1 MEVLV
6 SLKSKADVLAFA
18 INKACQGSDFDIEKA
33 DRIYEYI
40 IGKIN
45 LPDVEQ
51 DISTRY
57 FENLNE
63 MVSRYS
69 DMLGKSLEVK

>member
-33 DRIYEYI
+33 DRIYNYVLS
-40 IGKIN
+40 KIE
-45 LPDVEQ
+45 LPDIEQ
-51 DISTRY
+51 DISSRY
-57 FENLNE
+57 LDNMNNML
-63 MVSRYS
+63 SRYS
-69 DMLGKSLEVK
+69 DMLEKSLEVK